1 MTLFPYTTLFRSLVA
16 PETVATPTSREW
28 RSLSL
33 TLARSQLPVH
43 RAPDAGY
50 KKGTRALLRTPHHT
64 LPSHSLPRYPPPL
77 CPRQEGG
84 SIAAVAS
91 ARGGR
96 ACHARQLPRSTTT
109 TRPRWPFPLSS
120 LPSPTLPRASISPAA
135 VSPVQVAARSPPEQ
149 LRSVTD
155 EHLPAANLDVP
166 EPRNSA
172 SRLRQASA
180 AVRHLSTVPGS
191 PR

>member
-1 MTLFPYTTLFRSLVA
+1 MPHPLAVNGT
-16 PETVATPTSREW
+16 
-28 RSLSL
+28 LSL

-109 TRPRWPFPLSS
+109 TRPRWPFSFQLSPLSD
-120 LPSPTLPRASISPAA
+120 
-135 VSPVQVAARSPPEQ
+135 SPPSQ
-149 LRSVTD
+149 
-155 EHLPAANLDVP
+155 HLTRGRFPCPGCREEPAGA
-166 EPRNSA
+166 
-172 SRLRQASA
+172 A
-180 AVRHLSTVPGS
+180 AVRDRRAS
-191 PR
+191 PRRQPRRPRAAQLRQSFPSSLRRRPPPLHRPGKP